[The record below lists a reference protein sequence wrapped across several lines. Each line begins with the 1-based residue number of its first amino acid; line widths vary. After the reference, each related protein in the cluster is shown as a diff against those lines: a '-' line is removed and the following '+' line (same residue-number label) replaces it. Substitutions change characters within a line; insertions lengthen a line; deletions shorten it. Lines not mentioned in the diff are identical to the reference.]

1 MSDIVLPPKYYLD
14 HFEEFIRE
22 VKKHHSPLMEERHHL
37 YLADYD
43 KLVNDS
49 KCLLIRMINRSG
61 KIFDKS
67 SLIYEEIEA
76 YNWEELREL
85 NLVRS
90 LEEQDLLDYLNWL
103 KKDDFKKILLNA
115 NIPFKKSA
123 SREELL
129 TLALNLNY
137 SLSDLGG
144 LDHMVVLN
152 RHEEIDYLL
161 FLYFGKLQN
170 KLILPTLRDL
180 GIRQSNKK
188 GKFVAKF
195 QNKEEAFTQYF
206 YAHLKQQKRVF
217 TLEEI
222 ETWPTAHLVE
232 TKSLRE
238 ELLLKSAQ
246 KTEDPNIAL
255 SILKLCQDY
264 PATTHRARLL
274 HQLGF
279 VDECL
284 LELERMMDDPN
295 NDEELL
301 FAEDFLQRKY
311 QKKRLSLLT
320 ETLRN
325 AESLSIDESFY
336 RHPEFGVL
344 AHYENGHFAENY
356 LWNTLFWT
364 FFQEQLEDSAHSEFD
379 YAPPELV
386 EKTFF
391 AKHEET
397 IFHKFKTT
405 SKEDLKA
412 LFAEDEILLD
422 FIEFTDLDKIF
433 QMLAYMAQDFY
444 GRSSGFPDLFIIE
457 NNEVSFIEV
466 KAEGDSLR
474 PSQIKQMRQLE
485 KVGFK
490 VKVLQ
495 VNYKLNPQQTYVV
508 VDLETTGSLSSWN
521 RVTEIGAVKIQNG
534 QVIDTFQTLI
544 NPERSIPQSI
554 QELTGITNEM
564 VKDAPTFSGI
574 VEKFLDFMDGSIFVA
589 HNAGFDYGFIQNEF
603 ARLEERFVM
612 PYICTKAWMRKYYP
626 GLPSYGLKNLCQTF
640 NISLESHHRALC
652 DATAAAHLLNLI
664 NQKRS

>member
-14 HFEEFIRE
+14 HFEEFIHE
-22 VKKHHSPLMEERHHL
+22 VKKHHSSLMEEHHHL
-37 YLADYD
+37 YLADYE
-43 KLVNDS
+43 KLTNDS

-61 KIFDKS
+61 KIFEKS
-67 SLIYEEIEA
+67 SLVYEEIES
-76 YNWEELREL
+76 YDWDELARLNLIREL
-85 NLVRS
+85 K
-90 LEEQDLLDYLNWL
+90 EQDLPDFLNWL
-103 KKDDFKKILLNA
+103 KKDDFKKILSKA
-115 NIPFKKSA
+115 SVPFRKSA

-129 TLALNLNY
+129 SLTLNLNCT
-137 SLSDLGG
+137 LKELGP
-144 LDHMVVLN
+144 LERIVVLN
-152 RHEEIDYLL
+152 RQEEIDYLL

-195 QNKEEAFTQYF
+195 KNKEEAFTQYF
-206 YAHLKQQKRVF
+206 YAHLKQLKRVF

-222 ETWPTAHLVE
+222 ETWPPAILVE

-246 KTEDPNIAL
+246 KTEDPTTAL
-255 SILKLCQDY
+255 SILKLCKDY
-264 PATTHRARLL
+264 PATTYRARLL

-279 VDECL
+279 TDECL

-344 AHYENGHFAENY
+344 AHYESGHFAENY

-364 FFQEQLEDSAHSEFD
+364 FFEEELEAGGHSEFD

-386 EKTFF
+386 EKTFLT
-391 AKHEET
+391 KHEASIFNKFET
-397 IFHKFKTT
+397 TT
-405 SKEDLKA
+405 KEDLKA
-412 LFAEDEILLD
+412 LFAEDDIILD
-422 FIEFTDLDKIF
+422 FIEFAELDKIF
-433 QMLAYMAQDFY
+433 KMLVYMAQDFY
-444 GRSSGFPDLFIIE
+444 GRNSGFPDLFIIE

-495 VNYKLNPQQTYVV
+495 VNYKLNPEQIYVV

-534 QVIDTFQTLI
+534 QVIDTFQTLV

-554 QELTGITNEM
+554 QEFTGITNEM
-564 VKDAPTFSGI
+564 VKNAPTFSEI
-574 VEKFLDFMDGSIFVA
+574 MEKFLEFLDGSIFVA

-626 GLPSYGLKNLCQTF
+626 GLESYGLKNLCQTF
-640 NISLESHHRALC
+640 NIELTNHHRALS
-652 DATAAAHLLNLI
+652 DATAAAQLLNLI
-664 NQKRS
+664 NQRRS